1 MKLREIAAILNAE
14 VVGNDAV
21 EIRRVAK
28 IEEAG
33 EGDITFLANPK
44 YTRFLG
50 TTRASSVI
58 VARTLAMAGVET
70 AGPLPVLL
78 RVDDPYTSFLKI
90 LVTFNPPND
99 LLPPGIHPTAVIAP
113 SATLGRDVR
122 VGAHAVIGDQ
132 CKIGD
137 SAMIGH
143 GVVLGEQV
151 TVGEGTVLHANVTVR
166 EGCVIGARGIIH
178 SGAVVGSDGFG
189 FAPRPDGTYEK
200 IPQLGIVVIEDD
212 VEIGANCTLDRAT
225 LGETRIK
232 KGAKLDNLIQ
242 IAHNVVI
249 GENTVI
255 AAQAGISGS
264 TKIGK
269 NNMIGGQVGITG
281 HLEIADRTKIGA
293 QSGIHRSIHQPG
305 QTYFGSPAQPHREAF
320 RIQGAVVQLPDL
332 LTTVRALRQ
341 KVDQLEKDLAA
352 RDGNPL
358 KAAAPARLRRL
369 KEAGSPESFG
379 RLRSR
384 ASATERRRRAGGR
397 NAKSKLR
404 NPKSKK

>member
-1 MKLREIAAILNAE
+1 MKLREIAAMLNAE
-14 VVGNDAV
+14 VEGNDAV
-21 EIRRVAK
+21 DIQRVAK

-44 YTRFLG
+44 YARFLG

-58 VARTLAMAGVET
+58 VARNLET
-70 AGPLPVLL
+70 VASDATSPRPVLL
-78 RVDDPYTSFLKI
+78 RVDDPYTAFLKI
-90 LVTFNPPND
+90 LVTFNPPSD
-99 LLPPGIHPTAVIAP
+99 PLPPGIHSTAVIAP
-113 SATLGRDVR
+113 SVTLGRDVR
-122 VGAHAVIGDQ
+122 VGAHAVIGDR
-132 CKIGD
+132 CAIGD
-137 SAMIGH
+137 GAMIGH

-151 TVGEGTVLHANVTVR
+151 TVGNETLLHANVTVR
-166 EGCVIGARGIIH
+166 EGCRIGARVIIH

-189 FAPRPDGTYEK
+189 FAPKPDGTFEK

-264 TKIGK
+264 TRLGK

-281 HLEIADRTKIGA
+281 HLEIADGTKIGA
-293 QSGIHRSIHQPG
+293 QSGIHRSIAKPG
-305 QTYFGSPAQPHREAF
+305 QTYFGYPAQPHREAF
-320 RIQGAVVQLPDL
+320 RIQGAVLRLPEL
-332 LTTVRALRQ
+332 LTTVRALQQ
-341 KVDQLEKDLAA
+341 KIDQLEKGLTA
-352 RDGNPL
+352 RDGNPM
-358 KAAAPARLRRL
+358 KAAAPTRLRRL
-369 KEAGSPESFG
+369 KE
-379 RLRSR
+379 
-384 ASATERRRRAGGR
+384 TGGR
-397 NAKSKLR
+397 NAKPKMR